1 MRQENELRMHFL
13 LCVKLPSG
21 PLYALSY
28 FILPQMLENGYDFHP
43 RDEEAQ
49 AQNLVATYIAA
60 CM

>member
-1 MRQENELRMHFL
+1 
-13 LCVKLPSG
+13 
-21 PLYALSY
+21 
-28 FILPQMLENGYDFHP
+28 MLENGYDFHP